1 MYHRSNQR
9 EFILE
14 SWGQITF
21 ELSVAHKHP
30 SDHSG
35 LVRRLTAHLKEGE
48 EITESAAAAAAK
60 YLMTNLKQ
68 NINLVDSMC
77 CLPMLYPHLSD
88 SAKRSITSLIRQK
101 YPREANFFRQI
112 ELLRQINCNLIPP
125 FLKVVSSLCLWFAA
139 VTE

>member
-9 EFILE
+9 EFMLE

-21 ELSVAHKHP
+21 ELSVAHEHP
-30 SDHSG
+30 SDHSS

-48 EITESAAAAAAK
+48 EITESAAATAAK
-60 YLMTNLKQ
+60 YLTTNLKQ

-139 VTE
+139 VSE

>member
-9 EFILE
+9 EFMLE

-21 ELSVAHKHP
+21 ELSLAHEHP

-60 YLMTNLKQ
+60 YLTTNLKQ
-68 NINLVDSMC
+68 NIQLVDSMC

-88 SAKRSITSLIRQK
+88 SAKRNITS
-101 YPREANFFRQI
+101 
-112 ELLRQINCNLIPP
+112 LRQINCNLIPP